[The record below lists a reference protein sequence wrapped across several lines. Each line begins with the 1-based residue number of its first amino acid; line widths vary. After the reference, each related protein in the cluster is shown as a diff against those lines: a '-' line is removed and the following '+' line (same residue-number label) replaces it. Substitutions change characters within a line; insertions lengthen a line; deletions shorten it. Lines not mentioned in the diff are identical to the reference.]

1 MRPKRIYPCSD
12 NNIYMPP
19 KGQKLSAEARAKIS
33 AARSI
38 PKVECT
44 CGECGKKFLAHRSEV
59 SRGNGRF
66 CSRACSTKF
75 LLKVY
80 DPNRGAKISAALK
93 GRVFT
98 PEWKAKLSEAHK
110 GMPSGRR
117 GKHHTDEAKQKLH
130 DARIGQKHTPETI
143 AIFKAT
149 RKGENNPAWQGGI
162 SFEPY
167 CPKFNKDLKERVRAF
182 FGYKCLGCGVEQNGE
197 KLSVHHIHYNK
208 NACCDETPAMFAPL
222 CRSCHGKTNK
232 EREENVQK
240 FAEIIKTKYNGKSYF
255 SKEEFENLK
264 KNV

>member
-1 MRPKRIYPCSD
+1 
-12 NNIYMPP
+12 MPP
-19 KGQKLSAEARAKIS
+19 KGYKLSAESKAKIS
-33 AARSI
+33 AARTVPRI
-38 PKVECT
+38 DRVCPV
-44 CGECGKKFLAHRSEV
+44 CGKSFTAHICEV
-59 SRGNGRF
+59 RRGRGIY
-66 CSRACSTKF
+66 CSQSCSKKEQF
-75 LLKVY
+75 KIYNPV
-80 DPNRGAKISAALK
+80 RGAKISAALK

-98 PEWKAKLSEAHK
+98 DEWKAKISAANQGKVSVRK
-110 GMPSGRR
+110 GA
-117 GKHHTDEAKQKLH
+117 HHTDEAKQKLH

-149 RKGENNPAWQGGI
+149 RKGENNPAWRGGV

-232 EREENVQK
+232 ERNENVQK

-255 SKEEFENLK
+255 SREEFENLK
-264 KNV
+264 IV